1 MECVMERSGLR
12 VEPLTLDLVRD
23 YAVVTGI
30 SRECKGPG
38 EAIDRPRG
46 DGDRKAWNRQHV
58 RAHAPGVREGLEQW
72 QRRKPA

>member
-12 VEPLTLDLVRD
+12 VEPLTLGLVRD
-23 YAVVTGI
+23 YAVATGI

-46 DGDRKAWNRQHV
+46 DGDRKAWNR
-58 RAHAPGVREGLEQW
+58 
-72 QRRKPA
+72 

>member
-1 MECVMERSGLR
+1 MKCVMEQNVMERSGLR

-38 EAIDRPRG
+38 EAIGRVETAIGRLG
-46 DGDRKAWNRQHV
+46 TGNTYV
-58 RAHAPGVREGLEQW
+58 RTHLA
-72 QRRKPA
+72 